1 VTRVSVLETDG
12 LAKSFG
18 AVTVLDGISVRLEGG
33 RVYALCGLNGS
44 GKSTLIKILTGVLR
58 ADRGIV
64 RVDGRTV
71 VAASPQGMKTA
82 GVDVIYQD
90 LALFPNLSVADNI
103 VFGATRAKPFGLRR
117 RRSDRA
123 RVRAVLDRIK
133 VKLDLDAPVET
144 LPISERQV
152 VAIARALA
160 GEARFLI
167 LDEPTASL
175 TRQEAGRLFAVVEDL
190 RRDGVAVLFVSHRYD
205 EVAEIADEA
214 LVLRDG
220 AIVARYERAEFDADR
235 LHEAMA
241 GSAVHALARH
251 DAAGTSGAIVL
262 QTAGLG
268 RTNEFDDVDLT
279 IRAGEIVGLTGL
291 LGAGRTELAQTLFG
305 YRKPDRGEIRVA
317 GQSMSFAS
325 NRDAIAAGIA
335 YLPEDRLS
343 LGLVLGSSIA
353 DNIALPSRG
362 RLTNGLGLVD
372 QAATDA
378 LVADLVRTLG
388 IKTDNVDNLVTTLS
402 GGNQQR
408 VVLAKWLA
416 TSPVLLLLDS
426 PTVGVDV
433 TARSAIYRIV
443 REAAARGAGILLISD
458 EVEEVWSVADRVH
471 VMQAGRLG
479 PSYSPGEVSIDR
491 LSEIVHG

>member
-1 VTRVSVLETDG
+1 MTSILETDG

-44 GKSTLIKILTGVLR
+44 GKSTLIKILTGVLQ
-58 ADRGIV
+58 ADRGAV
-64 RVDGRTV
+64 RIDGKV
-71 VAASPQGMKTA
+71 IAGASPQGMKAA

-90 LALFPNLSVADNI
+90 LALFPNLSVADN
-103 VFGATRAKPFGLRR
+103 VDFGATRAKPFGLRR
-117 RRSDRA
+117 RSRDRA

-133 VKLDLDAPVET
+133 VKLDLDAPVES
-144 LPISERQV
+144 LSIAERQV

-175 TRQEAGRLFAVVEDL
+175 TRQEAERLFAVVEDL

-205 EVAEIADEA
+205 EVAEIADAA

-220 AIVARYERAEFDADR
+220 AIVARFDRAEFDADR

-241 GSAVHALARH
+241 GAAVQAPARN
-251 DAAGTSGAIVL
+251 DAAATDGAIVL
-262 QTAGLG
+262 ETASLG
-268 RTNEFDDVDLT
+268 RVNEFDGVDLT

-305 YRKPDRGEIRVA
+305 LRKPDRGEIRLA
-317 GQSMSFAS
+317 GKARRFAS
-325 NRDAIAAGIA
+325 NRDAIAAGVA

-343 LGLVLGSSIA
+343 LGLVLDSSIA

-372 QAATDA
+372 RTATDA
-378 LVADLVRTLG
+378 LVADLVRALG

-416 TSPVLLLLDS
+416 TGPILLLLDS

-433 TARSAIYRIV
+433 TARAAIYRIV

-458 EVEEVWSVADRVH
+458 EVEEVWSIADRVH